1 MIYLDNGA
9 TTKPRKEVVEEYVKN
24 CEEGFF
30 NPSAVYSS
38 AFCLSKKIDDVRN
51 LILKVLCGDEYKDR
65 VVFTSGATEAN
76 NLAIFGASTNKTKK
90 YLFSVGEHPS
100 VYNCAMELL
109 SRGYNIQFIPLSR
122 TGEIDYDAFEKMC
135 DKDTCFVS
143 AMFVNNE
150 TGAVND
156 LVKIR
161 QIIDSKNPNCIFHV
175 DAVQGFC
182 KLPLSVKKAK
192 INLLSMS
199 AHKIGGLKGVGALFI
214 SNKLNLK
221 NISFG
226 GGQEKGLRSGTV
238 NAGGIL
244 AMSKA
249 VQLAYKDMQKNLEK
263 SQKLKGLLLEDLNK
277 NFKDKFI
284 CASTENCSPYVVSLM
299 FKDIKGEVLMR
310 KLDTKGVIV
319 GTGSA
324 CSASKVGNR
333 VLENMGYSKGQIA
346 GAVRVSFGFESCEE
360 DVRVL
365 CEKLKECLEN

>member
-9 TTKPRKEVVEEYVKN
+9 TTKPRKEVVEEYIKN

-38 AFCLSKKIDDVRN
+38 AFNISKKIDEVRSF
-51 LILKVLCGDEYKDR
+51 IISVVSGDEYKDK
-65 VVFTSGATEAN
+65 VIFTSGATEAN
-76 NLAIFGASTNKTKK
+76 NLAIFGSATNKTKK
-90 YLFSVGEHPS
+90 FLFSVGEHPS
-100 VYNCAMELL
+100 VYNCAQELL
-109 SRGYNIQFIPLSR
+109 TRGYNVQFIPLSR
-122 TGEIDYDAFEKMC
+122 SGEIDYEVLEKLC

-143 AMFVNNE
+143 TMFVNNE

-156 LVKIR
+156 LVRIR
-161 QIIDSKNPNCIFHV
+161 QIIDKKNPTCIFHV

-182 KLPLSVKKAK
+182 KLPLSVKKTK

-199 AHKIGGLKGVGALFI
+199 AHKIGGLKGVGALFV
-214 SNKLNLK
+214 SNKTNLK

-238 NAGGIL
+238 NAGGII
-244 AMSKA
+244 AMGVA
-249 VQLAYKDMQKNLEK
+249 IQLAHGEMQNNFEK
-263 SQKLKGLLLEDLNK
+263 TQKLKMLILENLDE
-277 NFKDKFI
+277 NFKDKYV
-284 CASTENCSPYVVSLM
+284 CASTKTCSPYVLSLM

-310 KLDTKGVIV
+310 KLDTKNVIV

-333 VLENMGYSKGQIA
+333 VLESMGYTKNQIT
-346 GAVRVSFGFESCEE
+346 GAIRISFGFENCEN
-360 DVRVL
+360 DVKIF

>member
-9 TTKPRKEVVEEYVKN
+9 TTKPRKEVVEEFVKN

-38 AFCLSKKIDDVRN
+38 AFNLSKKIDDVRS
-51 LILKVLCGDEYKDR
+51 LILKVLSGDEYRDR
-65 VVFTSGATEAN
+65 VVFTAGATEAN
-76 NLAIFGASTNKTKK
+76 NLAIFGAATNKTKK

-100 VYNCAMELL
+100 VYNCAQELL
-109 SRGYNIQFIPLSR
+109 TRGYNVQFIPLSH
-122 TGEIDYDAFEKMC
+122 TGEIDYGAFDKMC
-135 DKDTCFVS
+135 NKDTCFVS
-143 AMFVNNE
+143 TMFVSNE
-150 TGAVND
+150 TGTVND

-214 SNKLNLK
+214 SSKLNLK
-221 NISFG
+221 NISYG

-244 AMSKA
+244 AMGRA
-249 VQLAYKDMQKNLEK
+249 VQLAYDDMNKNIEK
-263 SQKLKGLLLEDLNK
+263 TKQLKALLLEKLNK

-284 CASTENCSPYVVSLM
+284 CASTDNCSPYVVSLM
-299 FKDIKGEVLMR
+299 FKGIKGEVLMR

-333 VLENMGYSKGQIA
+333 VLENMGYTKDQIT
-346 GAVRVSFGFESCEE
+346 GAVRVSFGFESSEN
-360 DVRVL
+360 DVETL

>member
-9 TTKPRKEVVEEYVKN
+9 TTKPRKEVVEEYIKN

-38 AFCLSKKIDDVRN
+38 AFNLSKQIDKVRS
-51 LILKVLCGDEYKDR
+51 LILTVLSGDEYKDR

-76 NLAIFGASTNKTKK
+76 NLAIFGSATNKTKK

-100 VYNCAMELL
+100 VYNCAQELL
-109 SRGYNIQFIPLSR
+109 TRGYNVQFIPLSHN
-122 TGEIDYDAFEKMC
+122 GEIDYDALEKLC
-135 DKDTCFVS
+135 DKDTFVVS

-150 TGAVND
+150 TGAIND
-156 LVKIR
+156 LIKIR
-161 QIIDSKNPNCIFHV
+161 QIIDKKNPNCIFHV

-182 KLPLSVKKAK
+182 KLPISVKKAK

-199 AHKIGGLKGVGALFI
+199 AHKIGGLKGVGALYI
-214 SNKLNLK
+214 SNKINLK

-238 NAGGIL
+238 NAGGII
-244 AMSKA
+244 AMGKA
-249 VQLAYKDMQKNLEK
+249 VQFAYDEMQINFEKVKKLKKLLLKNLEN
-263 SQKLKGLLLEDLNK
+263 L
-277 NFKDKFI
+277 FKDKFL
-284 CASTENCSPYVVSLM
+284 CASAENCSPYVISLM
-299 FKDIKGEVLMR
+299 FKGIKGEVLMR
-310 KLDTKGVIV
+310 KLDSKNIIV

-333 VLENMGYSKGQIA
+333 VLENMGYTKDQIT
-346 GAVRVSFGFESCEE
+346 GAVRISFGFESCEN
-360 DVRVL
+360 DVNVL
-365 CEKLKECLEN
+365 CKILKECLEN

>member
-38 AFCLSKKIDDVRN
+38 AFSLSKKIDDVRS
-51 LILKVLCGDEYKDR
+51 LILKVLSGDEYKDR
-65 VVFTSGATEAN
+65 IVFTSGATEAN
-76 NLAIFGASTNKTKK
+76 NLAIFGSATNKTKK

-100 VYNCAMELL
+100 VYNCAQELL
-109 SRGYNIQFIPLSR
+109 TRGYNVQFIPLSHS
-122 TGEIDYDAFEKMC
+122 GEVDYDSFEKMC
-135 DKDTCFVS
+135 DKDTYFVS
-143 AMFVNNE
+143 TMFVNNE
-150 TGAVND
+150 TGAVNN
-156 LVKIR
+156 LIKIR

-214 SNKLNLK
+214 SNKINLK
-221 NISFG
+221 NISYG

-244 AMSKA
+244 AMGKA
-249 VQLAYKDMQKNLEK
+249 VQLAYNDIDKNLEK
-263 SQKLKGLLLEDLNK
+263 IKQLKTLLLKELDK
-277 NFKDKFI
+277 DFKDMFI
-284 CASTENCSPYVVSLM
+284 CASTDNCSPYVVSLM
-299 FKDIKGEVLMR
+299 FKGIKGEVLMR
-310 KLDTKGVIV
+310 KLDTMGVIV

-333 VLENMGYSKGQIA
+333 VLENMGYTKDQIT
-346 GAVRVSFGFESCEE
+346 GAVRVSFGFESCVE
-360 DVRVL
+360 DVKIL

>member
-9 TTKPRKEVVEEYVKN
+9 TTKPRKEVVEEYIKN

-38 AFCLSKKIDDVRN
+38 AFNLSKKIDEVRN
-51 LILKVLCGDEYKDR
+51 LIIKVLSGSEYKDK
-65 VVFTSGATEAN
+65 VIFTSGATEAN
-76 NLAIFGASTNKTKK
+76 NLAIFGSATNRTKK

-100 VYNCAMELL
+100 VYNCAQELL
-109 SRGYNIQFIPLSR
+109 TRGYNIQFIPLSR
-122 TGEIDYDAFEKMC
+122 SGEIDYDELEKLC

-143 AMFVNNE
+143 TMFVNNE

-156 LVKIR
+156 LIKIR
-161 QIIDSKNPNCIFHV
+161 QIIDMKNPNCIFHV

-182 KLPLSVKKAK
+182 KLPLSTKKAK

-214 SNKLNLK
+214 SSGINLK

-238 NAGGIL
+238 NAGGII
-244 AMSKA
+244 AMGVA
-249 VQLAYKDMQKNLEK
+249 VRIAHSEMQSNFEK
-263 SQKLKGLLLEDLNK
+263 VQKLKILLLENLHK
-277 NFKDKFI
+277 NFKDRCV
-284 CASTENCSPYVVSLM
+284 CASTKNCSPYVLSLM
-299 FKDIKGEVLMR
+299 FKGIKGEVLMR
-310 KLDTKGVIV
+310 KLDVKNVIV

-333 VLENMGYSKGQIA
+333 VLESMGYTKDQIT
-346 GAVRVSFGFESCEE
+346 GAIRVSFGFENCEN
-360 DVRVL
+360 DVKIF
-365 CEKLKECLEN
+365 CEKLKECLES

>member
-1 MIYLDNGA
+1 MFYLDNGA

-38 AFCLSKKIDDVRN
+38 AFNLSKKIDGVRS
-51 LILKVLCGDEYKDR
+51 LILDALSGDEYKDR

-76 NLAIFGASTNKTKK
+76 NLAIFGSATNRTKK

-100 VYNCAMELL
+100 VYNCAQELL
-109 SRGYNIQFIPLSR
+109 TRGYNVQFIPLSN
-122 TGEIDYDAFEKMC
+122 TGEVDYDAFEKLC

-143 AMFVNNE
+143 TMFVNNE
-150 TGAVND
+150 TGAIND
-156 LVKIR
+156 LCRIR
-161 QIIDSKNPNCIFHV
+161 NIIDSKNPNCIFHV
-175 DAVQGFC
+175 DGVQGFC
-182 KLPLSVKKAK
+182 KLPLSVKKCK

-199 AHKIGGLKGVGALFI
+199 AHKIAGLKGVGALFI
-214 SNKLNLK
+214 SNKVNLK

-244 AMSKA
+244 AMGKA
-249 VQLAYKDMQKNLEK
+249 VELASRDMAKNLEK
-263 SQKLKGLLLEDLNK
+263 IGKLKTLLLENLYK

-284 CASTENCSPYVVSLM
+284 CASTEKGSPYVVSLM
-299 FKDIKGEVLMR
+299 FKGIKGEVLVR
-310 KLDTKGVIV
+310 KLDSNGVIV

-324 CSASKVGNR
+324 CSANKVGNR
-333 VLENMGYSKGQIA
+333 ILENMGYSKDQVV
-346 GAVRVSFGFESCEE
+346 GAVRVSFGFDSTEE
-360 DVRVL
+360 DVIEF
-365 CEKLKECLEN
+365 CNKLKECY